1 MNSQRLT
8 LLTIIIAV
16 LVVLAAVIVPRLTS
30 SKQPEAVAG
39 IDYSA
44 QPGLGDPDAPV
55 KIVVFLDFLCPH
67 CASFSENEAPA
78 IVREFVDTGKASLYY
93 LNFPVID
100 PAVRSRYLAEL
111 GECVYQQSNDAF
123 FKLEPIWM
131 RAQSQVA
138 RDTGK
143 ALDLA
148 VEYAPELDAAQL
160 RTCVSTSATADAVRA
175 DEAIARQANVTGTPS
190 VLIDGVLL
198 ANPSLA
204 NIRSAVE
211 AASQ

>member
-30 SKQPEAVAG
+30 TKGPETVAS
-39 IDYSA
+39 IDYSV
-44 QPGLGDPDAPV
+44 QPRLGNPDAPV
-55 KIVVFLDFLCPH
+55 KVAVFLDFICPH
-67 CASFSENEAPA
+67 CASFSENEAPTL
-78 IVREFVDTGKASLYY
+78 VREFVDTGKASLYY

-111 GECVYQQSNDAF
+111 AECVYQQSNDAF

-131 RAQSQVA
+131 RAQNELA
-138 RDTGK
+138 RDTSR

-148 VEYAPELDAAQL
+148 RV
-160 RTCVSTSATADAVRA
+160 

-198 ANPSLA
+198 ANPSIA
-204 NIRSAVE
+204 NIRSAIE
-211 AASQ
+211 AAAK